1 MAYGDVGW
9 CGFGITD
16 AAGLERSHEVFFF
29 IIVIDLSI
37 SPVQLNNPKPLEKL
51 AEIWSGFSQF
61 WECIVVFLPI
71 SSVVYLCDWDA
82 RWLAVTDPKVI
93 SWISAVKQI
102 GGLRPN
108 RIKRDWPCAR
118 AVMKSGS
125 TQTVAGQCIWGI
137 IIQNSNALS
146 EGNLEKDREE
156 RWDLALR
163 CQVKRKILQLSILLL
178 RILHVGALDL
188 FSTVVTMNEF
198 MGLHP
203 PLLPDSPRD
212 QRKVF
217 SRWLIKVRGVA
228 CGWEDSATEFII
240 SVPLI
245 RSEFN
250 STHATKRGQGC
261 GGNNSYGCIS
271 RFISM
276 PLNDRGHE
284 MAFLYVGLSLCQGLN
299 NLWPERNPRM
309 WLSALS
315 RAQPTEMVMHSSAW
329 RTPVSVWDCKTV
341 SWSSR
346 WNFSEGFSRVILIL
360 CFSSFGV

>member
-1 MAYGDVGW
+1 MK
-9 CGFGITD
+9 
-16 AAGLERSHEVFFF
+16 FFF
-29 IIVIDLSI
+29 FYNSHRLELSI

-178 RILHVGALDL
+178 LRILHVGALDL

-261 GGNNSYGCIS
+261 GVTTVTVALANSSVCH
-271 RFISM
+271 SM
-276 PLNDRGHE
+276 T
-284 MAFLYVGLSLCQGLN
+284 VG
-299 NLWPERNPRM
+299 M
-309 WLSALS
+309 KWLFSMLDS
-315 RAQPTEMVMHSSAW
+315 
-329 RTPVSVWDCKTV
+329 VSVRVWTTCDLSVTPEC
-341 SWSSR
+341 
-346 WNFSEGFSRVILIL
+346 GFQPYLVHNLQKWWCIPVLGGLQCPSGIARQSLGL
-360 CFSSFGV
+360 QGGTFLRDSPG